1 MANIFQKSFQDL
13 LQELRTEAALKSGEP
28 DPTAGR
34 YGQPSS
40 FLSPTQG
47 RLLQAGE
54 PAPTPYGQPMPRATT
69 PAQAPVLPPGYVSPT
84 NQAAMA
90 AGQRV
95 PQPGGPAPGVV
106 PVYDVSRMPTMQPT
120 GNVSGNVAPN
130 MPPVIPVPPQSAT
143 AATAQPAAAQP
154 AATQQGGGQPF
165 SYMGEEGLNIPEKVT
180 TKIERPTHSEIHSIQ
195 AKPPK
200 QTGEADYR
208 NVVDPDARYL
218 HAAAAAQGGGA
229 PAGPAPAVPTAPA
242 VRPAQPASQA
252 TGPWTYGAPP
262 GAVPQGQGQNVNF
275 QVPAHPGLL
284 ERIGQTISHFFGGT
298 LGQHQ
303 QPQQPA
309 SPYRPGYGPPEGN
322 ALSGVSRA
330 LASGRQH
337 VTTRGG
343 SAPASAAAPTPN
355 LASTQP
361 LPLEDTNVGITP
373 EGQAYRAD
381 ITNPLAYRT
390 YLTPPAGAIGMVTD
404 PQTGQRHWVDKDKK
418 IIQ

>member
-1 MANIFQKSFQDL
+1 MANIFQRSFQDL

-84 NQAAMA
+84 NQAVMA

-106 PVYDVSRMPTMQPT
+106 PIYDVSRMPTMQPT

-130 MPPVIPVPPQSAT
+130 MPPVIPVPPQSVAT
-143 AATAQPAAAQP
+143 QPTTAQPTTAQP
-154 AATQQGGGQPF
+154 VATQQGNQPF
-165 SYMGEEGLNIPEKVT
+165 SPMGEEGLNVPNKVT
-180 TKIERPTHSEIHSIQ
+180 TKIDRPTHSETHSIQ

-200 QTGEADYR
+200 QIGA
-208 NVVDPDARYL
+208 VGG
-218 HAAAAAQGGGA
+218 AAAAQSGAAPGPA

-262 GAVPQGQGQNVNF
+262 GQGQGQNVNL
-275 QVPAHPGLL
+275 QVPSHPGLL

-303 QPQQPA
+303 QPQQPQQPT
-309 SPYRPGYGPPEGN
+309 SPYRPGYGPPESN

-330 LASGRQH
+330 LASGRQQ
-337 VTTRGG
+337 VAARGG
-343 SAPASAAAPTPN
+343 TPPASFPTPN
-355 LASTQP
+355 LASSQP
-361 LPLEDTNVGITP
+361 LPLEDTNVDITP

-381 ITNPLAYRT
+381 ITNPIAYRT
-390 YLTPPAGAIGMVTD
+390 PLTPPAGAIGMVTD
-404 PQTGQRHWVDKDKK
+404 PQTGQRHWVDKDKQ